1 MCGPVT
7 NDNKHYPLDNQ
18 PLQPQLG
25 QIFFLVSVKYF
36 LVLILIGGWWCPQ
49 LMFMYCQCYRQSP
62 WRWSWIM
69 TPVSPW
75 SPENCCHHTP
85 ALLSWLLIF
94 RHWNAELRCQYL
106 LRPVCPRSVSGRDCP
121 MVTSVSP
128 APWLELCWYQTS
140 MIHSRVWS
148 IELLHN
154 YYSYKCCITQNER
167 GEDVGLQYFAWLNIF
182 PLPASIF
189 GLCKCIYQKCSLSV
203 WTV

>member
-36 LVLILIGGWWCPQ
+36 LVLILILGWGWWCPQ

-94 RHWNAELRCQYL
+94 RHRNAELRCQYL

-128 APWLELCWYQTS
+128 APWLELLLAPDQHDSLKSLINRTTS
-140 MIHSRVWS
+140 QLIFLQM
-148 IELLHN
+148 LH
-154 YYSYKCCITQNER
+154 KTEWKKRRC
-167 GEDVGLQYFAWLNIF
+167 
-182 PLPASIF
+182 
-189 GLCKCIYQKCSLSV
+189 LSAV
-203 WTV
+203 FCMV